1 MNRQGRNVT
10 AGKQLSLSLDAK
22 LAGYFAAAG
31 AVSALA
37 ARQSD
42 AAIVANTTVQSFGI
56 NGDVNI
62 DFNNDGQTDFQID
75 HDRVNLNGT
84 NLDYLQ
90 LDKNDINSADNPLP
104 IDAEKTFPENGQP
117 RNNDQKYLTDGGA
130 TGSNAGEY
138 PAALTSGTMIGPSS
152 SGVWEFQETDHWN
165 GTQDVRRANRL
176 IDEDHG
182 QIDTALNTNHPA
194 NPPPGTPRFVGL
206 NGQVR
211 YLGVAIDLQDAG
223 YHGNPL
229 PTINSG
235 TNDDDPLN
243 YWYGWIG
250 IKITNEADAT
260 GQVVGYAYENQLGQ
274 AIAAGDVG
282 TPPAVPGDYNGD
294 GIVNAADY
302 TVWRDHLDQTFA
314 LPNRDGT
321 NSGKINSADYT
332 YWVNHFGQHSGGTG
346 AGINDGAVPE
356 SSSLLMATI
365 GGLVLFGAF
374 IVRSMI
380 RNGKARLRFCGLFP
394 C

>member
-1 MNRQGRNVT
+1 MNRQTRDAT
-10 AGKQLSLSLDAK
+10 AVSESSLTLDGK
-22 LAGYFAAAG
+22 LASYFAAAG
-31 AVSALA
+31 AVSVVI
-37 ARQSD
+37 ARHSN

-75 HDRVNLNGT
+75 HDRVNLNGN

-90 LDKNDINSADNPLP
+90 LDKNDVNSADNPLP
-104 IDAEKTFPENGQP
+104 IDALKTFPANGQP

-130 TGSNAGEY
+130 TGSNPGEY
-138 PAALTSGTMIGPSS
+138 PAALTAGTMIGPSS
-152 SGVWEFQETDHWN
+152 TGVWEFQETDGWN
-165 GTQDVRRANRL
+165 ATSDVRRANRL

-182 QIDTALNTNHPA
+182 QIDAALNTNHPA

-229 PTINSG
+229 PTVNSG

-282 TPPAVPGDYNGD
+282 TPPAVPGDYNSD

-302 TVWRDHLDQTFA
+302 TVWRDHLGQTFS

-321 NSGKINSADYT
+321 NSGAINTADYT
-332 YWVNHFGQHSGGTG
+332 FWVNHFGQHSGAG
-346 AGINDGAVPE
+346 AGAFAGTAAPE
-356 SSSLLMATI
+356 PSSLLMGAL
-365 GGLVLFGAF
+365 GGLAVLGAF
-374 IVRSMI
+374 VWRSI
-380 RNGKARLRFCGLFP
+380 FRVDKAR
-394 C
+394 